1 MAHLVERGAPEKN
14 CLLPRGVRC
23 SRGASP
29 GYSPGGAGEPL
40 SGLTRGLFVARGVRS
55 RTGVLAR
62 GVAGLLGVDD
72 SLVLSSS
79 LSL

>member
-1 MAHLVERGAPEKN
+1 MFFSVRTDRLRRQSDSPGEAGQPLRGLTLGL
-14 CLLPRGVRC
+14 CLDWGVR
-23 SRGASP
+23 P
-29 GYSPGGAGEPL
+29 
-40 SGLTRGLFVARGVRS
+40 
-55 RTGVLAR
+55 RTGVVAR

>member
-1 MAHLVERGAPEKN
+1 MGCDL
-14 CLLPRGVRC
+14 
-23 SRGASP
+23 
-29 GYSPGGAGEPL
+29 PGGAGEPL
-40 SGLTRGLFVARGVRS
+40 RGLTLGLCVDRGLRP
-55 RTGVLAR
+55 RTGVVAR